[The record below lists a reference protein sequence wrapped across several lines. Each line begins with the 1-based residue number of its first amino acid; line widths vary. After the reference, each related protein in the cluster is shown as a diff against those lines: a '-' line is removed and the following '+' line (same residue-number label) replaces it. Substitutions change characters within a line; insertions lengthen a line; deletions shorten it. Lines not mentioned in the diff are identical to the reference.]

1 MIQSFEGNVFTYPPN
16 NLKPFNGWSKTGWC
30 AGWSGLGLHHLVQL
44 IIRYGLQ
51 EIIINYF
58 LWT

>member
-1 MIQSFEGNVFTYPPN
+1 MIQSFEGNVFTY
-16 NLKPFNGWSKTGWC
+16 KPFNGWSKTGWC

-51 EIIINYF
+51 EIIIIISCERN
-58 LWT
+58 LLI